1 MDSTHIL
8 RLHAQA
14 ALAFLLWP
22 ANHAAACWEDAA
34 TRYQVNS
41 AVLVAIA
48 KTESGLNPLAMN
60 RNRNGSRDI
69 GLMQINS
76 AWLPALEAHGIREHD
91 LFDACTSIHVGAWV
105 LAQNIHRLGYTWD
118 AVGAYNATS
127 PSLRKAYVDK
137 VKKHLVIQPAV
148 PRSTP

>member
-1 MDSTHIL
+1 M
-8 RLHAQA
+8 QA
-14 ALAFLLWP
+14 TLAFLLWP
-22 ANHAAACWEDAA
+22 ANSAAACWEDAA

-48 KTESGLNPLAMN
+48 KTESGLNPLATN

-76 AWLPALEAHGIREHD
+76 AWRPALAVHGIREHD

-105 LAQNIHRLGYTWD
+105 LAQNIRRLGHTWD

-127 PSLRKAYVDK
+127 PSLRKAYIDK
-137 VKKHLVIQPAV
+137 VKKHLVFQPAV

>member
-1 MDSTHIL
+1 M
-8 RLHAQA
+8 QA
-14 ALAFLLWP
+14 TLAFLLWP
-22 ANHAAACWEDAA
+22 ANYAAACWEDAA

-48 KTESGLNPLAMN
+48 KTESGLNPLATN

-76 AWLPALEAHGIREHD
+76 AWLPALAVHGIREHD

-105 LAQNIHRLGYTWD
+105 LAQNIRRLGHTWD

-127 PSLRKAYVDK
+127 PSLRKAYIDK
-137 VKKHLVIQPAV
+137 VKKHLVFQPAV